1 MPVFTAG
8 TNLGKTLASA
18 LGAQYFELSHQEGHF
33 LAASYESETD
43 FSRPVICAHLSGG
56 TLELVLSGDGQYRKI
71 GGTKDISYGQIID
84 RTGVDLGL
92 SFPAGRAVDDMACS
106 YAQEGLCDP
115 LCRVFTDKTYLNL
128 SGLETALKRA
138 ENQYGPQELAYFTM
152 ERIAESFVKITE
164 LALKE
169 SGAKQLLV
177 SGGVACSA
185 FLREYCSRIKGRS
198 FAFGQPAL
206 CSDNACGEALFAAG
220 ARL

>member
-8 TNLGKTLASA
+8 TGLGRTVAAS
-18 LGAQYFELSHQEGHF
+18 LGVPYSEISHQEGHF
-33 LAASYESETD
+33 LAAAYENDLD
-43 FSRPVICAHLSGG
+43 FSKPAVCAHLSGG
-56 TLELVLSGDGQYRKI
+56 TLELILKDGQNYEKI
-71 GGTKDISYGQIID
+71 GGTKDISYGQLID
-84 RTGVDLGL
+84 RVGVDLGFP
-92 SFPAGRAVDDMACS
+92 FPAGKHMDALALSIGPVRP
-106 YAQEGLCDP
+106 QNP